1 MVKNLC
7 VCEWEAGDGKEGGCE
22 PEGKATRST
31 QQHFL
36 ITVDCS
42 KHILHYRKTNF
53 TARRDIVAC
62 FGTVG
67 RCHVIYSGFIRRS
80 SWAVQAA
87 AGQLS

>member
-7 VCEWEAGDGKEGGCE
+7 VCEWEAGDGKEGRRE
-22 PEGKATRST
+22 SEGKVTRST
-31 QQHFL
+31 QQHFP

-42 KHILHYRKTNF
+42 KHILYEDEFYSKTQQ
-53 TARRDIVAC
+53 TGC

-67 RCHVIYSGFIRRS
+67 RCHVIYSGFIRSS